1 MCVEDHRLLMTSL
14 DKFEEADKRKMD
26 VSEEKKEQ
34 RIVKAVLAEAKITWH
49 AFGML
54 SFDK

>member
-1 MCVEDHRLLMTSL
+1 MTSL